1 MNTDE
6 TTQVDSLRKAM
17 VVELRELGAI
27 RSDQVAAVV
36 GTVPRHL
43 FWLDHYDGIPQLV
56 VFMCIDTRGSGVP
69 GIVLVTRARPQCVPQ
84 AGRSCFKVFNT
95 SVGRQSCHAAGLC
108 RASGRSTAALTH
120 FSDDGRRQGAY
131 GPRMRRWHGRV
142 DQLDQV
148 RQLLARDPDSR
159 QGVIQL
165 FDPDRDTRGH
175 RDVPCTLGYRF
186 FVRNGRLQMHTTMR
200 SQDVW
205 LGFPYDVFAATLLQE
220 LLAGWLGIEVGEYHH
235 FVDSLHL
242 YDAHTPSA
250 ASLPAHP
257 ELSPPTPPI
266 GVEWD
271 RLSGLLSDVIAG
283 CAPPDAGEVWTTFAA
298 VMASYRAWAGG
309 DREQARA
316 GAAATPGYLGRALE
330 RWYDHLTTPSL
341 DVEAAGAAR

>member
-1 MNTDE
+1 MITLTGGCANELFVAACQAVRHDGVTVSPRGMA
-6 TTQVDSLRKAM
+6 TTEV
-17 VVELRELGAI
+17 LGAHLCLTDPRRRLVDLPPARVI
-27 RSDQVAAVV
+27 NPAFAVAEALWILSGSDDPWIFQYN
-36 GTVPRHL
+36 R
-43 FWLDHYDGIPQLV
+43 
-56 VFMCIDTRGSGVP
+56 
-69 GIVLVTRARPQCVPQ
+69 
-84 AGRSCFKVFNT
+84 
-95 SVGRQSCHAAGLC
+95 
-108 RASGRSTAALTH
+108 ALTRYT
-120 FSDDGRRQGAY
+120 DDGRLQGAY

-205 LGFPYDVFAATLLQE
+205 LGFPYDVFVATLLQE
-220 LLAGWLGIEVGEYHH
+220 LLAGWLGVEVGEYHH

-257 ELSPPTPPI
+257 EPSPLTPPI
-266 GVEWD
+266 GVEWE
-271 RLSGLLSDVIAG
+271 RLSGLLSEVIAG
-283 CAPPDAGEVWTTFAA
+283 CAPPDAGEVWATFAA

-316 GAAATPGYLGRALE
+316 GAAATPGYLGRALQ
-330 RWYDHLTTPSL
+330 RWYDLLTTPSL